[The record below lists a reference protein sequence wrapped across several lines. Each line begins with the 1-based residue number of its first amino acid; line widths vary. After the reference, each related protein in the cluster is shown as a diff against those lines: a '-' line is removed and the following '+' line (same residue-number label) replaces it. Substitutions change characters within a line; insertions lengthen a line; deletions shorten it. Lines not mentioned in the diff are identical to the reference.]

1 MYRLNGMSKSKLED
15 ELSQQLKLL
24 KVKKPEREQ
33 RFSNARRFRFDFA
46 WPEEKVACE
55 VQGGVWVGGRHNR
68 GKGYENDCDKLNLSQ
83 LEGWLLLYVTTTH
96 IARGDAAELIRK
108 ALKVRK
114 LKPPFYNDGDVV

>member
-1 MYRLNGMSKSKLED
+1 MSRSGGEELFLIQVAEAELETPQSEHKFLD
-15 ELSQQLKLL
+15 K
-24 KVKKPEREQ
+24 
-33 RFSNARRFRFDFA
+33 RRFRFDFA
-46 WPEEKVACE
+46 WPDRLLAVEIE
-55 VQGGVWVGGRHNR
+55 GGVWVGGRHNR

>member
-24 KVKKPEREQ
+24 NVMKPEREY

-83 LEGWLLLYVTTTH
+83 LEGWLLLYVTPTH

-108 ALKVRK
+108 ALKERK

>member
-1 MYRLNGMSKSKLED
+1 MGKTTGFLEFNRNTPNR
-15 ELSQQLKLL
+15 KI
-24 KVKKPEREQ
+24 VMERIKDWNEIYE
-33 RFSNARRFRFDFA
+33 A

>member
-24 KVKKPEREQ
+24 KVKKPEREY

-114 LKPPFYNDGDVV
+114 LQPPYYNDSDVV

>member
-24 KVKKPEREQ
+24 KVKKPEREY

-108 ALKVRK
+108 ALKVHK
-114 LKPPFYNDGDVV
+114 LQPPYYNDSDVV